1 MARARTEHFT
11 FLGAHP
17 CLDFVNTVP
26 GGDRA
31 EALHNFDDLLEWLS
45 QARLLSRA
53 ELNEAGRRSAGR
65 PEAQRIYRDAL
76 LFREH
81 LLAMLERVISG
92 QNAPEPAMAAI
103 NRFLSEREGHQ
114 ELIQTKSGFAQEF
127 RRRLDR
133 PSQLLAPIAESAS
146 DLLCNHELNRIKRCA
161 NPTCGLFFLEIARNR
176 QRRWC
181 SMKTCGNRAKL
192 IAFRRRQR
200 LAGRRTD
207 P

>member
-17 CLDFVNTVP
+17 CLDFVNTAP
-26 GGDRA
+26 GADRA
-31 EALHNFDDLLEWLS
+31 EALHNFDDLLDWLS
-45 QARLLSRA
+45 HARLLSRA
-53 ELNEAGRRSAGR
+53 ELNEAGRRWAGS

-76 LFREH
+76 VFRGH
-81 LLAMLERVISG
+81 LLAVLERVIAGRS
-92 QNAPEPAMAAI
+92 APEPAMAAI
-103 NRFLSEREGHQ
+103 NRFLSQREGRS
-114 ELIQTKSGFAQEF
+114 ELVQTKSGFTQEF

-161 NPTCGLFFLEIARNR
+161 NPTCGLFFHEIARNR

-192 IAFRRRQR
+192 AAFRRRQR
-200 LAGRRTD
+200 VSGKTYD
-207 P
+207 I

>member
-1 MARARTEHFT
+1 MARARNEHFT

-17 CLDFVNTVP
+17 CLDFVNTAS
-26 GGDRA
+26 GAERA

-53 ELNEAGRRSAGR
+53 ELNEAARRWAGR
-65 PEAQRIYRDAL
+65 PESQRTHREAL
-76 LFREH
+76 LFREQ
-81 LLAMLERVISG
+81 LFEMLERIVAGRSV
-92 QNAPEPAMAAI
+92 PESAIAAI
-103 NRFLSEREGHQ
+103 NGFLSEREGRL
-114 ELIQTKSGFAQEF
+114 EVVPARNGFVQEF

-133 PSQLLAPIAESAS
+133 PSQLLAAIAESAS

-161 NPTCGLFFLEIARNR
+161 NPTCGLFFYEIARNR

-192 IAFRRRQR
+192 AAFRQRQR
-200 LAGRRTD
+200 VRR
-207 P
+207 